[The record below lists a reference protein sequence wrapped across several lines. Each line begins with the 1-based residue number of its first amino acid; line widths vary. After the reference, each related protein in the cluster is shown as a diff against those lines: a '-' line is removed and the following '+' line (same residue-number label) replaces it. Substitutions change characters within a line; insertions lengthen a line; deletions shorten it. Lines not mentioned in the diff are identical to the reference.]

1 MASLQPFRTCQPVTG
16 YIDPAF
22 NQDTMVGITPA
33 ERLHMQ
39 QWLEYQGGRFSKSAI
54 EAPSALSQSPF
65 RREIK
70 HGSGAEFMESPPA
83 PPQSSR
89 LPLVE
94 TLMGC
99 IDTYQYGQAND
110 STYLRAAN
118 AIRDLHAF
126 VHASEQEETQ
136 RVRRSSGVTIIID
149 GEEFTVQDYGN
160 KRIAVRS
167 RDSAAF
173 NSSTGDYIGIWN
185 ARHASVTREAEF
197 EVE

>member
-1 MASLQPFRTCQPVTG
+1 
-16 YIDPAF
+16 
-22 NQDTMVGITPA
+22 
-33 ERLHMQ
+33 
-39 QWLEYQGGRFSKSAI
+39 
-54 EAPSALSQSPF
+54 
-65 RREIK
+65 
-70 HGSGAEFMESPPA
+70 
-83 PPQSSR
+83 
-89 LPLVE
+89 
-94 TLMGC
+94 MGC

-126 VHASEQEETQ
+126 VHASEQSQ
-136 RVRRSSGVTIIID
+136 RARRSSGVTIIID

-160 KRIAVRS
+160 ERIAVRS

-173 NSSTGDYIGIWN
+173 NSSTGDCIGIWN

>member
-1 MASLQPFRTCQPVTG
+1 MALLQPSSTCQPVTG
-16 YIDPAF
+16 YFDPAF
-22 NQDTMVGITPA
+22 NQDTMMGITSA
-33 ERLHMQ
+33 ERLHVQ
-39 QWLEYQGGRFSKSAI
+39 QWLEYQRDRSSEKTI
-54 EAPSALSQSPF
+54 EAPSAPSQPSLQ
-65 RREIK
+65 REIE
-70 HGSGAEFMESPPA
+70 HGSGAELMESPPA
-83 PPQSSR
+83 PPPSSR

-126 VHASEQEETQ
+126 VHASEQSQ
-136 RVRRSSGVTIIID
+136 RARRSSGVTIIID

-160 KRIAVRS
+160 ERIAVRS

-173 NSSTGDYIGIWN
+173 NSSTGDYIGTWN
-185 ARHASVTREAEF
+185 ARHASVTRHAEF